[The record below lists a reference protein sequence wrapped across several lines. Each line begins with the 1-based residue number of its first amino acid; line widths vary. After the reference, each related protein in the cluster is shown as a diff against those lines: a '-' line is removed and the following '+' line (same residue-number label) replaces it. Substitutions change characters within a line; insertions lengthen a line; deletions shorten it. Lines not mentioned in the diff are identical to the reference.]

1 MVLNY
6 RPANYIGWPI
16 PALIITLDY
25 NAKVQK
31 ISELYNFFGNYFTGN
46 QRFNC

>member
-6 RPANYIGWPI
+6 RPTNYIGWPI

-25 NAKVQK
+25 SYKGTT
-31 ISELYNFFGNYFTGN
+31 FF
-46 QRFNC
+46 